1 MQEPSRA
8 TQPSVRLAPQP
19 GGRAAA
25 STQDVQM
32 AYNVSNK
39 AAQAQITVLG
49 REACEGYHCMG
60 TLTAGAATASEPLQ
74 GDGWRD

>member
-1 MQEPSRA
+1 
-8 TQPSVRLAPQP
+8 
-19 GGRAAA
+19 
-25 STQDVQM
+25 M